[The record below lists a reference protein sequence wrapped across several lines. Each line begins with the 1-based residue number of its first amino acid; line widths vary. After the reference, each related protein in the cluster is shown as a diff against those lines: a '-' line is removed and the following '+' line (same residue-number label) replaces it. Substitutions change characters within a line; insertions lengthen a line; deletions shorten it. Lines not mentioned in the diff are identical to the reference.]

1 MDQGEGRRTLSA
13 VGIDGPRCIAAEAVM
28 VEQLDSTS
36 IPSAPR
42 RNPHET
48 ELHRRGLLFVIS
60 SPSGAGK
67 STIARK
73 LIEVDGQIRLSVSAT
88 TRPMRPGE
96 VDGRDYHFV
105 DTTKFKEMVADDAF
119 LEWAHVFD
127 HRYGTPRAP
136 VEAMLHEGRDVLFDI
151 DWQGA
156 QQLYQQAAGDVVRI
170 FILPPS
176 MEELE
181 RRLRGRGTDSAEVVD
196 RRMERAVSEIGHW
209 DGYDYV
215 LVNDDVE
222 RCFAQVR
229 LILRSERLRRH
240 RQLGLI
246 GFTRK
251 LMRS

>member
-1 MDQGEGRRTLSA
+1 MAAIDQPAEDASLDRR
-13 VGIDGPRCIAAEAVM
+13 VPH
-28 VEQLDSTS
+28 DS
-36 IPSAPR
+36 
-42 RNPHET
+42 EM
-48 ELHRRGLLFVIS
+48 HRRGVLFVIS

-73 LIEVDGQIRLSVSAT
+73 LIEADAQIRMSVSAT
-88 TRPMRPGE
+88 TRPIRPGE
-96 VDGRDYHFV
+96 VDGADYHFV
-105 DTTKFKEMVADDAF
+105 DLARFKAMVAQDAF

-127 HRYGTPRAP
+127 NRYGTPRAP
-136 VEAMLHEGRDVLFDI
+136 VEALLAEGRDVLFDI

-156 QQLYQQAAGDVVRI
+156 QQLYQQAAGDVVRV

-176 MEELE
+176 MAELE
-181 RRLRGRGTDSAEVVD
+181 RRLRGRGTDADAVID
-196 RRMERAVSEIGHW
+196 GRMQRAVAEIGHW

-229 LILRSERLRRH
+229 LILRAERLRRH

-246 GFTRK
+246 GFTRA
-251 LMRS
+251 LTRGEH

>member
-1 MDQGEGRRTLSA
+1 M
-13 VGIDGPRCIAAEAVM
+13 
-28 VEQLDSTS
+28 
-36 IPSAPR
+36 
-42 RNPHET
+42 
-48 ELHRRGLLFVIS
+48 HRRGLLFVIS

-73 LIEVDGQIRLSVSAT
+73 LLAADGHIRPSVSAT
-88 TRPMRPGE
+88 TRPIRPGE
-96 VDGRDYHFV
+96 QDGVDYHFV
-105 DTTKFKEMVADDAF
+105 DLATFREMVADDLF

-136 VEAMLHEGRDVLFDI
+136 VDTMLAEGRDVLFDI

-156 QQLYQQAAGDVVRI
+156 QQLYQQAAGDVVRV

-176 MEELE
+176 MAELE
-181 RRLRGRGTDSAEVVD
+181 RRLRARATDAHEVIAG
-196 RRMERAVSEIGHW
+196 RMERAVAEISHW

-229 LILRSERLRRH
+229 LILRAERLRRH
-240 RQLGLI
+240 RQLGMI

-251 LMRS
+251 LSRGD